1 MTIYKTHVTVIMP
14 AVSDDNIKLAITGIE
29 SIQKHSTSHHKTI
42 CFLDR
47 IKRLLTPFATPLQ
60 R

>member
-14 AVSDDNIKLAITGIE
+14 AVSEANIEKAINTINA
-29 SIQKHSTSHHKTI
+29 IQWQHDVNHRI
-42 CFLDR
+42 IRLLD
-47 IKRLLTPFATPLQ
+47 IPKRLLTPFATTLQ